1 MKLCIG
7 MPVYNGKNTIRASIK
22 SILSQGISDFELVIS
37 DNGSTDS
44 TLQAIDDAV
53 SGDSRVRILRQ
64 RHNLGAAVNFECV
77 VRESESTFF
86 MWAACD
92 DLWSPDYLRKSLT
105 ILEQD
110 MQAGFVMPSFKLQ
123 SRHLKISKRMD
134 LTLFDFVAS
143 EDRDARVLSF
153 ANLHPMSHKCN
164 LVYSLFRREVIEH
177 ALDQQDIS
185 DDGML
190 SLVLLSSARG
200 SVLSGY
206 RFRKCYP
213 WLWPGAMRGV
223 ARLFGRGPDE
233 LASRRLI
240 KDHYQRASDYLPEY
254 QKEMG
259 MIMETMGPDSY
270 GRRYNV
276 LDPSE
281 LGIKF

>member
-64 RHNLGAAVNFECV
+64 PHNLGAASNYECV
-77 VRESESTFF
+77 LRESKSTYF

-92 DLWSPDYLRKSLT
+92 DLWSPDYLRQSLT
-105 ILEQD
+105 MLEQD
-110 MQAGFVMPSFKLQ
+110 MEAGFVMPSFKLQ
-123 SRHLKISKRMD
+123 SRHLRISKRMD
-134 LTLFDFVAS
+134 SSLFDFVTS
-143 EDRDARVLSF
+143 EDRGVRVLSF

-164 LVYSLFRREVIEH
+164 LVYSLFRREVIEN
-177 ALDQQDIS
+177 ALEQQEIS

-190 SLVLLSSARG
+190 SMVLLASARG
-200 SVLSGY
+200 RVLSGY

-213 WLWPGAMRGV
+213 WLWPGTMRGV
-223 ARLFGRGPDE
+223 ARLLGRGPDE
-233 LASRRLI
+233 LAFRRSI
-240 KDHYQRASDYLPEY
+240 QNHYQRVTDYFPEY
-254 QKEMG
+254 QEELG
-259 MIMETMGPDSY
+259 MILETMGPDSY

-281 LGIKF
+281 LDIKS

>member
-22 SILSQGISDFELVIS
+22 SILSQEFSDFELVIS
-37 DNGSTDS
+37 DNGSTDG
-44 TLQAIDDAV
+44 TLQAIDAAV

-64 RHNLGAAVNFECV
+64 QHNLGAAGNFECV
-77 VRESESTFF
+77 LRESKSTFF

-92 DLWSPDYLRKSLT
+92 DLWSPDYLSHSLAM
-105 ILEQD
+105 LEED
-110 MQAGFVMPSFKLQ
+110 MQVGFVMPSFKLH
-123 SRHLKISKRMD
+123 SRRLKISKCMD
-134 LTLFDFVAS
+134 LTLFDFVTS
-143 EDRDARVLSF
+143 GDRGARVLSF

-190 SLVLLSSARG
+190 SLVLLASARG

-213 WLWPGAMRGV
+213 WLWPGAMSGV
-223 ARLFGRGPDE
+223 ARLLGRGPDE
-233 LASRRLI
+233 LDSRQSI
-240 KDHYQRASDYLPEY
+240 KDHYQRASEHLPEY
-254 QKEMG
+254 QKEMQ
-259 MIMETMGPDSY
+259 MIMETMAPDSY

-276 LDPSE
+276 VDPSE
-281 LGIKF
+281 LGFNT